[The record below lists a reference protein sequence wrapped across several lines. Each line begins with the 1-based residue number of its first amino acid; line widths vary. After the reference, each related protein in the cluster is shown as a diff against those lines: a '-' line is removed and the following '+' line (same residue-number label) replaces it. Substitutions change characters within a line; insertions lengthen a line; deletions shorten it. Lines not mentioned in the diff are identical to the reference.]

1 MSIYTNSSTNLAHGI
16 ETRDLL
22 FTLSNGMN
30 IYSVSDG
37 AGRLKFWFSTS
48 NDLEKPEFDIRHYM
62 EDAQEWYYTNYVQS
76 DSKSYE
82 NTWHNR
88 VKECLELAFVPLV
101 SSVEVDG
108 GFILY
113 HSTIIEQSPPAVE
126 SPLDSWYLV
135 ENWKL
140 VCEYCQIDSNNVC
153 VLPTGQIWV
162 SGIAMRAARN
172 INLSGLKRNQSI
184 WRINANNSED

>member
-30 IYSVSDG
+30 IYSVNDG

-48 NDLEKPEFDIRHYM
+48 SDLEKPEFDIRHYM
-62 EDAQEWYYTNYVQS
+62 EDAQEFHYNSYVQYGLRECES
-76 DSKSYE
+76 I
-82 NTWHNR
+82 WHNR

-101 SSVEVDG
+101 SSIEVDG
-108 GFILY
+108 GFIIS
-113 HSTIIEQSPPAVE
+113 HTTIIEQSLLTAE

-140 VCEYCQIDSNNVC
+140 VCEYCQIGSNNVC
-153 VLPTGQIWV
+153 VLPAGQIWV

-172 INLSGLKRNQSI
+172 INLSALKRNQSI
-184 WRINANNSED
+184 WKINANNLED